1 MPLNSRVMSPLPA
14 LALQAKHQAN
24 ISQLQAACST
34 ALSHVPL
41 LNGATVGHNL
51 EQPDLQA
58 LQRQLQHGMHLLAE
72 LQPAVQLLMTGESS
86 TSSSSSNGGSTST
99 VCALPGSVRSSAS
112 EVHLH
117 PKGIKDTAALSRELM
132 TVADEEC
139 VLLQRLAQQLAELS
153 DLQLYVNS
161 MQVQLR
167 LMNQCPDEA
176 VFSTPRS

>member
-1 MPLNSRVMSPLPA
+1 MSPLPA
-14 LALQAKHQAN
+14 LAVQAKHQAN

-41 LNGATVGHNL
+41 LNGATVGHNP

-58 LQRQLQHGMHLLAE
+58 LQRQLQHGMQLLAE

-86 TSSSSSNGGSTST
+86 TITSSSNGGSAST
-99 VCALPGSVRSSAS
+99 AVCALPGSVRSSAS
-112 EVHLH
+112 EMHLH

-167 LMNQCPDEA
+167 LMNQCTDEA

>member
-1 MPLNSRVMSPLPA
+1 
-14 LALQAKHQAN
+14 
-24 ISQLQAACST
+24 
-34 ALSHVPL
+34 VPL
-41 LNGATVGHNL
+41 LNGATVGHNP

-58 LQRQLQHGMHLLAE
+58 LQRQLQHGMQLLAE

-86 TSSSSSNGGSTST
+86 TTSTSSNCGSTT
-99 VCALPGSVRSSAS
+99 TAVCALPGSVRASTS

-139 VLLQRLAQQLAELS
+139 VLLQQLTQQLAELS

-167 LMNQCPDEA
+167 LMNQSPDEA
-176 VFSTPRS
+176 VF

>member
-1 MPLNSRVMSPLPA
+1 MSPLPA
-14 LALQAKHQAN
+14 LAVQAKHQAN

-41 LNGATVGHNL
+41 LNGATVGHNP

-58 LQRQLQHGMHLLAE
+58 LQRQLQHGMQLLAE

-86 TSSSSSNGGSTST
+86 TTSSSSNGGSAST
-99 VCALPGSVRSSAS
+99 AVCALPGSVRSSAS

-167 LMNQCPDEA
+167 LMNQCTDEA